1 MKYAYINGKIL
12 DGTKDM
18 QVKEGFVILTD
29 NDKIEDIVKAGTD
42 LNGYEKVDLKR
53 RYIMPGLIN
62 MHVHLAGNGK
72 PQKKQRD
79 NEKLVKILMGNAL
92 MRSIAYGMVAGFA
105 KTELMSGVTTIRT
118 VGGLGSFDTK
128 LRDEINAGTKMGPRI
143 LAANEGISVPGG
155 HMAGSVAVAADSID
169 TALKHLEQSEKEK
182 VDLIKL
188 MSGVTTIRTVGGL
201 GSFDTKLRDE
211 INAGTKMGP
220 RILAANE
227 GISVPGGHM
236 AGSVAVAADSI
247 DTALKHLEQSE
258 KEKVDLI
265 KLMITGGVMDAKEK
279 GVPGELKM
287 SPEMVKVVCDKAHEN
302 GYLVAAHVESPQ
314 GVRVALENGVDSIE
328 HGAKI
333 DDDTIKLF
341 KERKAFLCTTISPAL
356 PYALFDRS
364 ITNATEVEQFNGNVV
379 FEGIIACAKAA
390 LENDIPVV
398 LGNDVGCPWITQYD
412 FWRELYYFHKYTGVS
427 NAFALYTATARA
439 AEMAGIGDITGT
451 LEKDN
456 CADMIVTEE
465 NPLDDLRALRHVK
478 MVVARGTIMEN
489 PKVKIN
495 KRVETELDKFL

>member
-1 MKYAYINGKIL
+1 MRTVFKNCTLL
-12 DGTKDM
+12 DGTLDM
-18 QVKEGFVILTD
+18 QPKP
-29 NDKIEDIVKAGTD
+29 GTD
-42 LNGYEKVDLKR
+42 VAIENGIITEIGSIAPKSGDEVIDLTGK
-53 RYIMPGLIN
+53 YLMPGLIN
-62 MHVHLAGNGK
+62 LHVHLPAGGK
-72 PQKKQRD
+72 PKNKPLKAD
-79 NEKLVKILMGNAL
+79 KLAKLALSSSFMREIVIKICQDYAMQG
-92 MRSIAYGMVAGFA
+92 
-105 KTELMSGVTTIRT
+105 LMSGVTTVRA
-118 VGGLGSFDTK
+118 VGGLGDFDTT
-128 LRDEINAGTKMGPRI
+128 LRNRINAGKAEGPRI
-143 LAANEGISVPGG
+143 LAADYAIGVPNG
-155 HMAGSVAVAADSID
+155 HMVGSVARAAK
-169 TALKHLEQSEKEK
+169 TPEEAVKM
-182 VDLIKL
+182 VDDLN
-188 MSGVTTIRTVGGL
+188 SHG
-201 GSFDTKLRDE
+201 
-211 INAGTKMGP
+211 
-220 RILAANE
+220 
-227 GISVPGGHM
+227 
-236 AGSVAVAADSI
+236 
-247 DTALKHLEQSE
+247 
-258 KEKVDLI
+258 VDLI

-287 SPEMVKVVCDKAHEN
+287 SPEMVKAVCDKAHEN
-302 GYLVAAHVESPQ
+302 GYVVAAHVESPQ

-451 LEKDN
+451 LEKDK

-478 MVVARGTIMEN
+478 MVVARGTITEN

>member
-1 MKYAYINGKIL
+1 MKYVFTNGKIL
-12 DGTKDM
+12 NGTKDM
-18 QVKEGFVILTD
+18 QVQEGQVILVENERIT
-29 NDKIEDIVKAGTD
+29 ELLPAEEAGKRNLTAS
-42 LNGYEKVDLKR
+42 GYEEIDLQGK
-53 RYIMPGLIN
+53 YILPGLIN

-79 NEKLVKILMGNAL
+79 NEALVKKIMSNGLTKA
-92 MRSIAYGMVAGFA
+92 IAYNMVCGFA
-105 KTELMSGVTTIRT
+105 KDELYSGVTTIRT
-118 VGGLGSFDTK
+118 VGGLGDFDTR
-128 LRDEINAGTKMGPRI
+128 LRDDIAAGKKPGPRI

-155 HMAGSVAVAADSID
+155 HMAGSVAIAADSVEE
-169 TALKHLEQSEKEK
+169 ALQHLETSKAQK
-182 VDLIKL
+182 VDL
-188 MSGVTTIRTVGGL
+188 V
-201 GSFDTKLRDE
+201 
-211 INAGTKMGP
+211 
-220 RILAANE
+220 
-227 GISVPGGHM
+227 
-236 AGSVAVAADSI
+236 
-247 DTALKHLEQSE
+247 
-258 KEKVDLI
+258 
-265 KLMITGGVMDAKEK
+265 KLMITGGVLDAKEK

-287 SPEMVKVVCDKAHEN
+287 APEMVKAVCDKAHEN
-302 GYLVAAHVESPQ
+302 GYVVAAHVESPQ

-333 DDDTIKLF
+333 DADTIKLF

-439 AEMAGIGDITGT
+439 AKMAGIGDITGT
-451 LEKDN
+451 LEKDK

-478 MVVARGTIMEN
+478 MVVSRGTITEN